1 MAIGLAMVV
10 TIRTL
15 HGETNAIGAKNRN
28 QEEMEA
34 AAAAALETVAVAVVL
49 IVVRHVVVAVDR
61 VNFKIEVVIK
71 AQCGVVMIEET
82 TATDHTKN
90 PFDLMITDFYI

>member
-28 QEEMEA
+28 QEEME
-34 AAAAALETVAVAVVL
+34 AAAALETVAVAVVL